1 MKRKG
6 TMTMEAA
13 ANVRIIPA
21 KKQMVDGKLQNRRI
35 NVAAYCR
42 VSTEQEEQQNS
53 YQVQIEYYTNYI
65 NSNPEWKLAGIFADE
80 GISGTQTKNRTEFNR
95 MIRMC
100 KKKKI
105 DLVLCKSTSRFA
117 RNTVDCLD
125 YIRLLKSLGIGVIFE
140 KENINTLTA
149 QSEFVL
155 SLYSSFAQAESESIS
170 KNVTLGNQM
179 AFKAGKVRY
188 QYKHWLGYKKGEN
201 GKPEIIAEEAE
212 AVKTVFRLYLDGMSY
227 NEIAKFMNAH
237 NYPNRSSTNQWVTIM
252 VKRILEN
259 EKYIGDC
266 LLQKTYTVDCISHK
280 TVKNNGERAMYY
292 VSDCHPAIIDKN
304 TYNRVQQ
311 EIARRNSKR
320 SASTKN
326 PTEQSKYSSKYALTE
341 LLICGECGTA
351 CRRCRWTS
359 HNRNRTVWRCI
370 NRLEHGPKYC
380 KSPTIDEEPLHNA
393 IVRAINEFYN
403 CSDDVVKVL
412 KSAVDTVLSGSS
424 NNEIKQ
430 IEQRLKDIDQARND
444 FINLIATGTCAPDSL
459 DDEFERL
466 YSEEEKLS
474 QKLLSL
480 KAHTD
485 ADQSELADTIKADID
500 NSIFELHQ
508 YDDVLV
514 RKIIECVRI
523 LRKEEISV
531 TFKGGYEVKT
541 ELLL

>member
-1 MKRKG
+1 
-6 TMTMEAA
+6 MEAA

-21 KKQMVDGKLQNRRI
+21 KKQVVDSNNQYRRL

-65 NSNPEWKLAGIFADE
+65 SSNPEWTLAGIFADE

-100 KKKKI
+100 KQKKI

-125 YIRLLKSLGIGVIFE
+125 HIRLLKSLGIGVIFE

-149 QSEFVL
+149 QSEFIL

-179 AFKAGKVRY
+179 AFKEGKVRY
-188 QYKHWLGYKKGEN
+188 QYKYWLGYKKGKD

-212 AVKTVFRLYLDGMSY
+212 AIKTVFRLYLDGMSY
-227 NEIAKFMNAH
+227 NEIAKYMNAH
-237 NYPNRSSTNQWVTIM
+237 NYPNRSSTNQWITIM

-280 TVKNNGERAMYY
+280 TAKNNGERTMYY

-304 TYNRVQQ
+304 TFNRVQQ

-320 SASTKN
+320 SASTRN

-393 IVRAINEFYN
+393 IVRAINKFYN
-403 CSDDVVKVL
+403 CSDDVAKIL
-412 KSAVDTVLSGSS
+412 KSAVDTVLSES
-424 NNEIKQ
+424 NDDEIKQ

-444 FINLIATGTCAPDSL
+444 FVNLIATGACSPDSL
-459 DDEFERL
+459 DDEFESL

-480 KAHTD
+480 KAQANTE
-485 ADQSELADTIKADID
+485 SNELADTIKADID
-500 NSIFELHQ
+500 NSNFQVER

-514 RKIIECVRI
+514 RKIVECVKV
-523 LRKEEISV
+523 LNKEEISV
-531 TFKGGYEVKT
+531 TFKGGYEIKS
-541 ELLL
+541 ELLT